1 MKHEERLIVLTTHTH
16 SCILLG
22 LMTSEVFPL
31 AIRGQAVALAVQ
43 LNFLLNALVQ
53 FGVPVLQHAIGL
65 AWTFG
70 IFAILDLLS
79 LFFVRA
85 YVPETKGLTLEQIE
99 RIFQPAVVDDSA
111 ENERVLLTEPLL
123 RRPPVRSYSTNSSD
137 ENV

>member
-70 IFAILDLLS
+70 IFAILDLL
-79 LFFVRA
+79 R
-85 YVPETKGLTLEQIE
+85 
-99 RIFQPAVVDDSA
+99 
-111 ENERVLLTEPLL
+111 
-123 RRPPVRSYSTNSSD
+123 
-137 ENV
+137 